1 MAIDKNTGEEITLKE
16 AIDFT
21 HAFQTQNPDELKSF
35 FVGINKLNLILEQT
49 DCIGLRIYNG
59 VNPQTNKNN
68 LVLVGVDKNGEDM
81 TNGVIL
87 EDLFNCPAYCPKSS
101 PLMKY

>member
-1 MAIDKNTGEEITLKE
+1 METDKNTGEVITLKE

-21 HAFQTQNPDELKSF
+21 HSFQVKNPDELKSF
-35 FVGINKLNLILEQT
+35 LLGVNKLNLILEHN

-59 VNPQTNKNN
+59 YNTETSKNN
-68 LVLVGVDKNGEDM
+68 LVLVGIDTNGEDI

-87 EDLFNCPAYCPKSS
+87 ENLNPCPPDCPKSS
-101 PLMKY
+101 PLIKG